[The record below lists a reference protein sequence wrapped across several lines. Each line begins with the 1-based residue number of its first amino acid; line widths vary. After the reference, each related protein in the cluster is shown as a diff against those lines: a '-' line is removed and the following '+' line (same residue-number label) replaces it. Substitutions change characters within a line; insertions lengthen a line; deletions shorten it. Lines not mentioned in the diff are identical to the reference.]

1 MCIDLHTHSLF
12 SDGSLSPRELVALGL
27 ENRLRCLALTDHD
40 TVEGIPEF
48 LAAGE
53 ELGLFVLGG
62 VEISTTLREHTIHVL
77 GYGIEGSLPTLQ
89 EWLRPVQEGRANRN
103 RVILGKLN
111 ELGIPIDA
119 AELEAIS
126 TDGQTG
132 RPHFARLLVQ
142 KGVVA
147 TVDEAFGRYLAHGK
161 PAWAPRF
168 SYTATEA
175 IEIIHRLG
183 GKAVWAHPGMLH
195 QDFAVVAAV
204 LRELADH
211 GLDGVEAH
219 YPPHSRALRKR
230 LEEAGAKLG
239 LLATG
244 GSDFHGA
251 TRPTRR
257 MARAKSDF
265 CPPTRLLEPLLAALG
280 RPMPFT
286 Y

>member
-1 MCIDLHTHSLF
+1 MCVDLHTHSLY
-12 SDGSLSPRELVALGL
+12 SDGSLSPRDLVALGL

-40 TVEGIPEF
+40 TVEGVPE
-48 LAAGE
+48 LLRAGE

-62 VEISTTLREHTIHVL
+62 VEISATLRGHTIHVL
-77 GYGIEGSLPTLQ
+77 GYGIEDSLEPLQ

-111 ELGIPIDA
+111 DLGIAISEEELA
-119 AELEAIS
+119 AVS

-132 RPHFARLLVQ
+132 RPHFARLMVQ
-142 KGVVA
+142 KGAVA
-147 TVDEAFGRYLAHGK
+147 SVDEAFGRYLARGK

-168 SYTATEA
+168 SYSATEA
-175 IEIIHRLG
+175 IEIIHKLG
-183 GKAVWAHPGMLH
+183 GKAVWAHPGTLDP
-195 QDFAVVAAV
+195 DFAAIAPV
-204 LRELADH
+204 LQELAGQ

-219 YPPHSRALRKR
+219 YPAHSRALRKKI
-230 LEEAGAKLG
+230 EEAGAKLG
-239 LLATG
+239 LWATG

-257 MARAKSDF
+257 MARAKGEF
-265 CPPTRLLEPLLAALG
+265 CPPTRLLKPLLDALG